1 MKSSNTDKTDITD
14 KTDLMYTNS
23 ILYKELSDEILH
35 WFYEVYN
42 TLGYGFLE
50 KVYKNSLFFD
60 LCNVGLNCEVEKQ
73 IDVYYKNK
81 CVGVYYA
88 DIIVENKIILELK
101 AKECICKE
109 HEYQLSNYLRAT
121 NYEIG
126 YVLNFGKKPE
136 FKRVI
141 LTNDR
146 K

>member
-1 MKSSNTDKTDITD
+1 MNTDSLLHKD
-14 KTDLMYTNS
+14 
-23 ILYKELSDEILH
+23 LSDEIIY

-50 KVYKNSLFFD
+50 KVYKNSLYYD
-60 LCNVGLNCEVEKQ
+60 LIEAGLQCETEKQ

-81 CVGVYYA
+81 RVGMYYA
-88 DIIVENKIILELK
+88 DIVVENKIILELK
-101 AKECICKE
+101 TSENICKE

-121 NYEIG
+121 DYEVG

-136 FKRVI
+136 FKRI
-141 LTNDR
+141 LFTNDR